1 MSSTSLFGVLGEFDP
16 STELFTAYLERLE
29 QFFIANSIGQCSAD
43 ASQEVIAAA
52 DKKKVA
58 VFISVMGK
66 NSYAILRDLCS
77 PDSPKDKSFSQLCD
91 KLKDHYKPK
100 RLEVAET
107 YRFHRCVQEENESVS
122 AYSARLRRYAS
133 TCNFGEFLN
142 RSLRDQFICG
152 IRNSATRKKL
162 LNEDRTFQD
171 ALKVAIADEVASKE
185 TLEVQNDAK
194 PGDESVH
201 SMGNSRNLLNQQNR
215 KPSLPPFQKSS
226 YSCYSCGSTEH
237 SRNQCRFRNVVCS
250 RCKRTGHIARVCKK
264 GNTQNNR
271 VEQRL
276 DSDAVFLEED
286 LFTVFDVNSLFT
298 SEISVPVQIENEEC
312 CMQLDTGCALSLA
325 PMAFY
330 EKFCSHIPLT
340 PTAVKLSTYTGEKIQ
355 PLGKINVTVTYA
367 GTEYSLPLLV
377 VPQGC
382 GALFGRNWLRHIK
395 LDWNKLPGIESQV
408 PCPARARCAEIT
420 DNNKTLE
427 GLLSQYDELFEPQ
440 LGCYTGE
447 PVVLNESTGAKF
459 HKARPVP
466 YALQK
471 RVENALLKMEKDGV
485 IERVSSATSAA
496 PIVTVGKKDGDE
508 VRVCGDFSVTYNSC
522 ANVETYPMPKI
533 EDMHSALRGCTVFSV
548 LDLKQA
554 YHQIPVSKDSQKYL
568 TINTHMGLFAFK
580 RLPNGIHSGPAI
592 FQRIMDGLLA
602 DIPKAVSRLDDILIA
617 GTDYQDHLN
626 TLSQVLERL
635 LKYGFKLNK
644 AKCKFLQSSVV
655 YLGHLIDSA
664 GLHPTMDK
672 LAAVRDAPPPKDA
685 VALKSFL
692 GLIMFYSRFM
702 PHHSTVLAPLN
713 SLLKKNVPW
722 RWTKTEDNAFMAA
735 KNLLLNSRTL
745 VHYDETLP
753 LVLSCDASSYGAGAV
768 LSHVIN
774 GKHQPIAFASCTL
787 TETQRNYSQLEKE
800 AFSIIFGLKRFHQY
814 LCGRSFTILTDHRP
828 LLTLLGPHRAV
839 PAHTAS
845 RLQRW
850 ALILASYHYKIEY
863 RSTAAH
869 ADADSMSRLPLP
881 QTWSPKSE
889 NVECYFFEASVVT
902 NVTAEMVKKKTQV
915 DPILSLVYRY
925 VQNGWPSIVDASL
938 VPYKNKQDELTIHQ
952 GCLLWGTRVVVPS
965 SLRNEVLAELH
976 ETHPG
981 MTRMKGLSRS
991 YVWWPK
997 IDSDIEKTVST
1008 CLVCQKIRSEPVQA
1022 PVHPWTFPSKPW
1034 SRIHIDFAGPIS
1046 GTTYLVVVDAYSKF
1060 PEVVKMTSTT
1070 STATVNALRDIF
1082 SRYGL
1087 PEIMVSDNGPQ
1098 FIASEFQQFCRKNG
1112 IMHRTS
1118 AAYKPSTNGQ
1128 AERVVQILKSAIAQ
1142 ARVTKQD
1149 VNVVLARSLLVYR
1162 NTPHTT
1168 TGEAPSVLLMGRK
1181 LRTRLDLILPSVEE
1195 HVKKQQYK
1203 VLERNGNRSIRSFT
1217 KGQNVFVR
1225 NYRGKEK
1232 WIRGEITEVL
1242 GLRHYMVKVPGGVWK
1257 RHIDQLLKDDTQI
1270 AGTSELDDA
1279 EISTETSTSSVT
1291 EKPPETSDG
1300 SGSTSDIVTGASGD
1314 DSPAADDNCNPDPP
1328 EPTASDAEA
1337 FGRRYPLRINRGKPR
1352 QQTE

>member
-215 KPSLPPFQKSS
+215 KPSLPLFQKSS

-881 QTWSPKSE
+881 QTWSPNSE

-965 SLRNEVLAELH
+965 SLRNEVLTELH

-1046 GTTYLVVVDAYSKF
+1046 GTTYLVVVDAYNKF

-1128 AERVVQILKSAIAQ
+1128 AERVVQILMSAIAQ

-1291 EKPPETSDG
+1291 EKPPKT
-1300 SGSTSDIVTGASGD
+1300 
-1314 DSPAADDNCNPDPP
+1314 
-1328 EPTASDAEA
+1328 
-1337 FGRRYPLRINRGKPR
+1337 
-1352 QQTE
+1352 

>member
-122 AYSARLRRYAS
+122 AYSARLRRYGS

-226 YSCYSCGSTEH
+226 YTCYSCGSTEH

-264 GNTQNNR
+264 GNTQNNH

-617 GTDYQDHLN
+617 GTDYQDHFN

-952 GCLLWGTRVVVPS
+952 GCLLWGTRVAVPS

-1314 DSPAADDNCNPDPP
+1314 DSLAADDNCNPDPP

-1337 FGRRYPLRINRGKPR
+1337 FGRRYPLRMNRGKPR

>member
-201 SMGNSRNLLNQQNR
+201 SMGNSSNLLNQQNR

-692 GLIMFYSRFM
+692 GLIMFYSRFI

-1337 FGRRYPLRINRGKPR
+1337 FGRRYPLRMNRGKPR

>member
-881 QTWSPKSE
+881 QRWSPKSE

-1098 FIASEFQQFCRKNG
+1098 FSASEFQQFCRKNG

-1337 FGRRYPLRINRGKPR
+1337 FGRRYPLRMNRGKPR

>member
-142 RSLRDQFICG
+142 LSLRDQFICG

-226 YSCYSCGSTEH
+226 YTCYSCGSTEH

-264 GNTQNNR
+264 GNTQNNH

-617 GTDYQDHLN
+617 GTDYQDHFN

-1314 DSPAADDNCNPDPP
+1314 DSLAADDNCNPDPP

-1337 FGRRYPLRINRGKPR
+1337 FGRRYPLRMNRGKPR